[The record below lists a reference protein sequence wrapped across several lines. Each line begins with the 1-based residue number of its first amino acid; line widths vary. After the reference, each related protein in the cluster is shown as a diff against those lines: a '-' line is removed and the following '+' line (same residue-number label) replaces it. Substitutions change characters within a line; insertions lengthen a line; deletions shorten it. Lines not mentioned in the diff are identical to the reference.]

1 MRRNFYQVVGRGAL
15 AIDHPATGDCKSYRP
30 GTIFEE
36 SPLNA
41 SVVRAVRTKRVR
53 LLTLR
58 EADSL
63 RAMQAA
69 KRAQV
74 TKGPPPK
81 TVKTRAPMSAPD
93 PIVILDDEA
102 PERGA

>member
-15 AIDHPATGDCKSYRP
+15 AVDHPTTGDCKSYRP

-36 SPLNA
+36 SPLNPC
-41 SVVRAVRTKRVR
+41 VVRAVRTKRVR
-53 LLTLR
+53 LLTAR

-74 TKGPPPK
+74 VKGPPPK
-81 TVKTRAPMSAPD
+81 TVKTKTAVAPD
-93 PIVILDDEA
+93 PIVILDGEA
-102 PERGA
+102 PKRGS